1 MGIPSESQVKILIHC
16 PQCGGNI
23 AFLEETHVIRCEFCG
38 SSLLVGGREGV
49 LRYVLSPP
57 TPDLKKAQFLALE
70 HMLSLGTIPREQG
83 TPSFFTPPSGAC
95 RGSFTGGYLG

>member
-1 MGIPSESQVKILIHC
+1 MGIPSESPVKILIHC

-49 LRYVLSPP
+49 LRYVLSPQ
-57 TPDLKKAQFLALE
+57 TPDLKKAQFRAME
-70 HMLSLGTIPREQG
+70 HMLSLGNHSPTAGETFLFYAPFWRIQKIVYR
-83 TPSFFTPPSGAC
+83 
-95 RGSFTGGYLG
+95 